1 MTNSVAT
8 IEQEAD
14 VIAADWCM
22 RLSDDDMTE
31 EEWAQFEAWLEEPGN
46 ADRIQQAA
54 EVWQACATVADRPA
68 IIDARAAALDEYRS
82 ESLRHDRARRW
93 QRPTWLVGLAASL
106 VVMLGSAYAW
116 QGWHGEPARVYDTG
130 IGERQVA
137 MLDDGSRV
145 SLDAATAV
153 DVRMEAEG
161 RKVELRQGRAKFDVA
176 KDPLRPFTVAVGD
189 KLVVAVGTSF
199 SVELINGDVRVILY
213 EGQVEV
219 RDRDD
224 RAVGA
229 AVAPRVMLT
238 PGAALVDPADDR
250 ANIKVSRP
258 DLSNSLNWEQ
268 GMVNL
273 DAESL
278 TNAVERMNRYSAR
291 KIVLADPTLGSVRVS
306 GMFHTDNVD
315 AFVEGVTTLYPI
327 RERRVGDQIILDRRK

>member
-1 MTNSVAT
+1 MNNAVAT
-8 IEQEAD
+8 FEQEAD
-14 VIAADWCM
+14 MIAAHWCM
-22 RLSDDDMTE
+22 RLSDDDMAE
-31 EEWAQFEAWLEEPGN
+31 GEWSEFEAWLEEPGN
-46 ADRIQQAA
+46 ADRIQHAA
-54 EVWQACATVADRPA
+54 EVWQACAAVADRPA
-68 IIDARAAALDEYRS
+68 IIDVRATALDEYRS
-82 ESLRHDRARRW
+82 ESLRHEQTARWR
-93 QRPTWLVGLAASL
+93 RPVWFAGLAASL
-106 VVMLGSAYAW
+106 AVALLSAYAW
-116 QGWHGEPARVYDTG
+116 QGWGANPARVYDTG

-161 RKVELRQGRAKFDVA
+161 RKVELRHGRAKFDVA

-238 PGAALVDPADDR
+238 PGAALVDPADDSAR
-250 ANIKVSRP
+250 IKVSHP

-278 TNAVERMNRYSAR
+278 SNAVERMNRYSSR
-291 KIVLADPTLGSVRVS
+291 KIVLADPSMGAVRVS

-327 RERRVGDQIILDRRK
+327 RERRVGEQIILEPRR